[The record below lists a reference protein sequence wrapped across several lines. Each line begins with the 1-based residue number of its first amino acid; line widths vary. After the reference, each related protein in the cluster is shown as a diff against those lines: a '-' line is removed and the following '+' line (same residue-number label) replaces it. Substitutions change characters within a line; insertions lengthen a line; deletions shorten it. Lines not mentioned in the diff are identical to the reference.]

1 MKKTALTVFSLFVFL
16 ITPLIAQN
24 INGDEVYIKAMT
36 ATDPNQR
43 AQLLKDFVSKYA
55 GKGSQ
60 YENYAFAYLSTLNY
74 RGKTIKDTI
83 EYGEKAL
90 AIGGLDDALKY
101 NVYIVVAN
109 SYVQQ
114 GQNLEK
120 AKNYALQAIQIAS
133 ANKGKRD
140 SARTHDQWNQLVG
153 AGHYVQAQALE
164 KAKNYSGA
172 LNAYISSYNI
182 LKNKQVLSSIAKM
195 GKALYDSKSYKDAE
209 KAFKITSRA
218 LRDFGNTYLYAKTLH
233 RNGKKDQALS
243 VYKQAYTKEKS
254 GDIAYNVG
262 IILAGKAKSDPLV
275 ANEAIK
281 FLLDASFLSA
291 ANSKKAMSLAENLFF
306 FSANKDLKYNEK
318 VQEIT
323 DRSKKIENLTNSFN
337 SKFGEKDEEDLT
349 DVEKKEMEKIL
360 AQIETEKKA
369 IEKLQAEQKAALEKF
384 NAIIEQTKKR
394 LRIQ

>member
-1 MKKTALTVFSLFVFL
+1 MKKTALTIFSLFVFL
-16 ITPLIAQN
+16 ITPLTAQN

-74 RGKTIKDTI
+74 REKTVKDTI

-101 NVYIVVAN
+101 SVYIVVAN

-120 AKNYALQAIQIAS
+120 AKNYALQAIQIAN

-140 SARTHDQWNQLVG
+140 SARTPDQWNQLVG
-153 AGHYVQAQALE
+153 AGYYVQAQTLE

-182 LKNKQVLSSIAKM
+182 LKNKQVLGSIAKM
-195 GKALYDSKSYKDAE
+195 GKALYDAKSYKDAE
-209 KAFKITSRA
+209 KAFKITSTA
-218 LRDFGNTYLYAKTLH
+218 LKDFGNTYLYAKTLH

-360 AQIETEKKA
+360 VQIETEKKA
-369 IEKLQAEQKAALEKF
+369 IEKLHAEQKAALEKF